1 MYYLAWAL
9 LLMVAY
15 SLAVQASALPTADI
29 IMRKRPV
36 PFASEP
42 TTPGLA
48 QRQGLMARD
57 GYSPSPTT
65 AYLISYNNL
74 GCWSD
79 HTARILSGSSTVGS
93 DIDVECCQS
102 L

>member
-1 MYYLAWAL
+1 M
-9 LLMVAY
+9 
-15 SLAVQASALPTADI
+15 

-42 TTPGLA
+42 TAPGLA
-48 QRQGLMARD
+48 QHQGLMARD
-57 GYSPSPTT
+57 GLDYSPSPTT
-65 AYLISYNNL
+65 ASLIKYNNL

-79 HTARILSGSSTVGS
+79 ATTRILSGSSTAGT
-93 DIDVECCQS
+93 DIDIEYCQD

>member
-1 MYYLAWAL
+1 MLTPTYFLTRAL
-9 LLMVAY
+9 SLMVAY
-15 SLAVQASALPTADI
+15 SLTVQASPGM

-36 PFASEP
+36 PFASQP
-42 TTPGLA
+42 TAPGLV
-48 QRQGLMARD
+48 QRGSYN

-65 AYLISYNNL
+65 ASIISYNNL

-79 HTARILSGSSTVGS
+79 ASTRILSGSSTGGS
-93 DIDVECCQS
+93 DIDVEYCQS

>member
-1 MYYLAWAL
+1 
-9 LLMVAY
+9 MVAY
-15 SLAVQASALPTADI
+15 SLGVQASALPTADT

-36 PFASEP
+36 PTASA
-42 TTPGLA
+42 TAPGLA
-48 QRQGLMARD
+48 HRQ

-65 AYLISYNNL
+65 ASLISYNNL

-79 HTARILSGSSTVGS
+79 TFARILTGSNTVGS
-93 DIDVECCQS
+93 DIDAESCQS